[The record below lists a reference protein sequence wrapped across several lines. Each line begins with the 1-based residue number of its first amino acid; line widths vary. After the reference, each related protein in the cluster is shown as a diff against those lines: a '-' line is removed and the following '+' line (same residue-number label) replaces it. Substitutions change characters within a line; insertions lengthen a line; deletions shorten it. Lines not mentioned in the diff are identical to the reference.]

1 MRMVSQWQIELAI
14 LSLTVSLG
22 LGLFQQGTLS
32 IAEVLLSL
40 LVVVSFGIF
49 MLVKD
54 LRCSVESL
62 AVSMQRLRCSV
73 ESLAGGM
80 QGSGKQLASIEKQL
94 ARIEKRGINHQM
106 QGHEF
111 RDRLRRWFD
120 EPATEGKCMNWFS
133 HKLASEVS
141 LYRQC
146 LLRNGL
152 EVSLAV
158 LT

>member
-1 MRMVSQWQIELAI
+1 MASIMGMVSQWQIELAI

-22 LGLFQQGTLS
+22 LGLFQQGKLS

-62 AVSMQRLRCSV
+62 AVSMQ
-73 ESLAGGM
+73 
-80 QGSGKQLASIEKQL
+80 GSGKQLASIEKQL
-94 ARIEKRGINHQM
+94 ASIEQREINHQM

-111 RDRLRRWFD
+111 QDRLRRWFD

-141 LYRQC
+141 HYRQS

-158 LT
+158 LI

>member
-1 MRMVSQWQIELAI
+1 MAFSSQWQIELAI

-54 LRCSVESL
+54 LICSVESL
-62 AVSMQRLRCSV
+62 AVS
-73 ESLAGGM
+73 M
-80 QGSGKQLASIEKQL
+80 QGSGKQLASIEK
-94 ARIEKRGINHQM
+94 REINHQM

-111 RDRLRRWFD
+111 QDRLRRWFD

-141 LYRQC
+141 LYRQS

>member
-1 MRMVSQWQIELAI
+1 MASIMGMVSQWQIELAT

-62 AVSMQRLRCSV
+62 AVSMQ
-73 ESLAGGM
+73 
-80 QGSGKQLASIEKQL
+80 GSGKQLASIEKQL
-94 ARIEKRGINHQM
+94 ADIEKREINHQM

-111 RDRLRRWFD
+111 QDRLRRWFD

-141 LYRQC
+141 LYRQS

>member
-1 MRMVSQWQIELAI
+1 MASIMGMVSQWQIELAI

-22 LGLFQQGTLS
+22 LGLFQQGKLS

-62 AVSMQRLRCSV
+62 AVSMQ
-73 ESLAGGM
+73 
-80 QGSGKQLASIEKQL
+80 GSGKQLASIEKQL
-94 ARIEKRGINHQM
+94 ASIEKREINHQM

-111 RDRLRRWFD
+111 QDRLRRWFD

-141 LYRQC
+141 LYRQS

>member
-1 MRMVSQWQIELAI
+1 MAFSSQWQIELAI

-54 LRCSVESL
+54 LICSVESL
-62 AVSMQRLRCSV
+62 AVS
-73 ESLAGGM
+73 M
-80 QGSGKQLASIEKQL
+80 QGSGKQLASIEK
-94 ARIEKRGINHQM
+94 REINHQM

-111 RDRLRRWFD
+111 QDRLRRWFD

-141 LYRQC
+141 FYRQS

>member
-1 MRMVSQWQIELAI
+1 MASIMGMVSQWQIELAI

-22 LGLFQQGTLS
+22 LGLFQQGKLS

-40 LVVVSFGIF
+40 LVVVSFRLC

-54 LRCSVESL
+54 IKCSVESL
-62 AVSMQRLRCSV
+62 AVSMQ
-73 ESLAGGM
+73 
-80 QGSGKQLASIEKQL
+80 GSAKQLASIEKREMYRQL
-94 ARIEKRGINHQM
+94 

-111 RDRLRRWFD
+111 VSQLKRWFY
-120 EPATEGKCMNWFS
+120 EEATEHKSMSWFS

-141 LYRQC
+141 LYRQS

-158 LT
+158 LI

>member
-1 MRMVSQWQIELAI
+1 MASIMGMVSQWQIELAI

-62 AVSMQRLRCSV
+62 AVSMQ
-73 ESLAGGM
+73 
-80 QGSGKQLASIEKQL
+80 GSGKQLASIEKQL
-94 ARIEKRGINHQM
+94 ADIEKREINHQM

-111 RDRLRRWFD
+111 QDRLRRWFD

-141 LYRQC
+141 FYRQS

>member
-1 MRMVSQWQIELAI
+1 MASIMGMVSQWQIELAI

-62 AVSMQRLRCSV
+62 AVSMQ
-73 ESLAGGM
+73 
-80 QGSGKQLASIEKQL
+80 GSGKQLASIEKQL
-94 ARIEKRGINHQM
+94 ADIEKREINHQM

-111 RDRLRRWFD
+111 QDRLRRWFD

>member
-1 MRMVSQWQIELAI
+1 MASIMGMVSQWQIELAT

-62 AVSMQRLRCSV
+62 AVSMQ
-73 ESLAGGM
+73 
-80 QGSGKQLASIEKQL
+80 GSGKQLASIEKQL
-94 ARIEKRGINHQM
+94 ASIEKREINHQM

-111 RDRLRRWFD
+111 QDRLRRWFD

-141 LYRQC
+141 LYRQS

>member
-1 MRMVSQWQIELAI
+1 MAFSSQWQIELAT

-62 AVSMQRLRCSV
+62 AVSMQ
-73 ESLAGGM
+73 
-80 QGSGKQLASIEKQL
+80 GSARQLASIEK
-94 ARIEKRGINHQM
+94 REINHQM

-111 RDRLRRWFD
+111 QDRLRRWFD

-141 LYRQC
+141 FYRQS

-158 LT
+158 LI

>member
-1 MRMVSQWQIELAI
+1 MAFIMGSQIELAI
-14 LSLTVSLG
+14 LTLTVSLG
-22 LGLFQQGTLS
+22 LGLFQQGKLS

-54 LRCSVESL
+54 IKCSVESL
-62 AVSMQRLRCSV
+62 AVS
-73 ESLAGGM
+73 M

-94 ARIEKRGINHQM
+94 ARIEKREINHQM

>member
-1 MRMVSQWQIELAI
+1 MASIMGMVSQWQIELAT

-62 AVSMQRLRCSV
+62 AVSMQ
-73 ESLAGGM
+73 
-80 QGSGKQLASIEKQL
+80 GSGKQLASIEKQL
-94 ARIEKRGINHQM
+94 ASIEKREINHHM

-111 RDRLRRWFD
+111 QDRLRRWFD

-141 LYRQC
+141 LYRQS

>member
-1 MRMVSQWQIELAI
+1 MASIMGMVSQWQIELAI

-62 AVSMQRLRCSV
+62 AVSMQ
-73 ESLAGGM
+73 
-80 QGSGKQLASIEKQL
+80 GSGKQLASIEK
-94 ARIEKRGINHQM
+94 REINHQM

-111 RDRLRRWFD
+111 QDRLRRWFD

-141 LYRQC
+141 FYRQS

>member
-1 MRMVSQWQIELAI
+1 MAFSSQWQIELAT

-62 AVSMQRLRCSV
+62 AVSMQ
-73 ESLAGGM
+73 
-80 QGSGKQLASIEKQL
+80 GSGKQLASIEKQL
-94 ARIEKRGINHQM
+94 ADIEKREINHQM

-111 RDRLRRWFD
+111 QGRLRRWFD

-141 LYRQC
+141 LYRQS

>member
-1 MRMVSQWQIELAI
+1 MASIMGMVSQWQIELAI

-62 AVSMQRLRCSV
+62 AVSMQ
-73 ESLAGGM
+73 
-80 QGSGKQLASIEKQL
+80 GSGKQLASIEKQL
-94 ARIEKRGINHQM
+94 AGIEKREINHQM

-111 RDRLRRWFD
+111 QDRLRRWFD

-141 LYRQC
+141 LYRQS